1 MAVTV
6 FSSTGCIRCDIV
18 KGYLKTEN
26 IEYIEHDI
34 KTEEGDESFKQFYRK
49 NRKDVR
55 RDGKGIFFP
64 VVILDDGT
72 IVQDAGSTLS
82 KLITDGRLDSMI
94 EPNQLGHGWT
104 GGITLQKGSDEDQED
119 FLRILDIMKKG
130 GLAVEVQTTG
140 FNPKLLEGALTA
152 KLIDRLI
159 FSVPWQKEMLQGKY
173 SEELWSS
180 LQLASTASNSVEI
193 QFETEIVAE
202 TKPENIAEAAQLMNE
217 ASLSNKLPYKL
228 FCLSADGPNLFPY
241 RTAAR
246 RWQVLTD
253 IKNKFA

>member
-1 MAVTV
+1 MTVTV

-26 IEYIEHDI
+26 IEYVEHDI
-34 KTEEGDESFKQFYRK
+34 KTEEGDEKFKQFYRK

-55 RDGKGIFFP
+55 RDSKGIFFP
-64 VVILDDGT
+64 IVVLDDGT

-82 KLITDGRLDSMI
+82 KLITDGRLDTMI

-104 GGITLQKGSDEDQED
+104 GGITPREGSYKDQED

-130 GLAVEVQTTG
+130 GLAIEVKTAG
-140 FNPKLLEGALTA
+140 CNPKLLQGAITA
-152 KLIDRLI
+152 KLVDRLI
-159 FSVPWQKEMLQGKY
+159 FSIPWQEEMLLGRHG
-173 SEELWSS
+173 EELRSS
-180 LQLASTASNSVEI
+180 LRITSSASNSVEM

-202 TKPENIAEAAQLMNE
+202 TKPEDIAAAAQLMNE
-217 ASLSNKLPYKL
+217 ASQSNRLPYKV
-228 FCLSADGPNLFPY
+228 FCSSIDGPNLFPY

-253 IKNKFA
+253 IKK